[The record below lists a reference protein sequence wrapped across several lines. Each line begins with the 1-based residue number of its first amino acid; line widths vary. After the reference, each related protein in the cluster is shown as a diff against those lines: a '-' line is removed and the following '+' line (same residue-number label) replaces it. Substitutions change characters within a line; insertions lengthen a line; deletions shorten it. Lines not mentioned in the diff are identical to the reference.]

1 MDPYSHFSREKE
13 HYEYT
18 ENQRE
23 NYTDLTDHGNDSV
36 KMFADVLFSKPIDD
50 LPKDSTGILFDES
63 MEMIDVHGALTELFL
78 MGFDWLGNN
87 KTLFD
92 LVVSYDDIIFDLNKY
107 FDTIGVK
114 IVVNEVFNFME
125 NVNLYRDRDDYFC
138 EITRKPPPFLQPTGF
153 YVNDYR
159 IITNPNFNHLNFPI
173 EQLVTFFINKNK
185 TIFRIH
191 FEFKIKV

>member
-114 IVVNEVFNFME
+114 IVVMKFSILWKMLICTAIGMIIFVKLRGSHLHFCNQRDFM
-125 NVNLYRDRDDYFC
+125 LM
-138 EITRKPPPFLQPTGF
+138 ITALLLILIL
-153 YVNDYR
+153 
-159 IITNPNFNHLNFPI
+159 II
-173 EQLVTFFINKNK
+173 
-185 TIFRIH
+185 
-191 FEFKIKV
+191 